1 MRLEVFR
8 GQELHKLVRQVRRT
22 MGPDAMIVRTRTR
35 THAGQDVVEVIAA
48 PAPSVEAFKQRL
60 DGGRAAARRAKEG
73 RPRIGPYVI
82 GLVGP
87 TGAGK
92 TSAAVKIA
100 LHPRALGR
108 RKVGFITLDTFRPG
122 AVEELQ
128 TYAEIAGLPLEVLY
142 NSQELAGALQRLRA
156 CEVIVVDTP
165 GRSPRADAEGAGWQT
180 ILDAISADEVHLVL
194 PAGLR
199 LDVAVSLREAR
210 SACALT
216 HALYTKLDETGE
228 EGLAELAQAV
238 DLPVRW
244 VSDGQELPADLQ
256 PAGPRILASLG
267 LTPDDTVQ
275 PSLRVAG

>member
-1 MRLEVFR
+1 MRLEIFR

-22 MGPDAMIVRTRTR
+22 LGPDAMIVRTRTR
-35 THAGQDVVEVIAA
+35 THGGQALVEVVAA
-48 PAPSVEAFKQRL
+48 PAPAVEAFKQKL
-60 DGGRAAARRAKEG
+60 DGGRAAARRVKEG

-92 TSAAVKIA
+92 TSTTVKIA

-108 RKVGFITLDTFRPG
+108 RKVGLITLDTFRPG

-128 TYAEIAGLPLEVLY
+128 TYAEIASLPLEVLY
-142 NSQELAGALQRLRA
+142 NSQELPGALQRLRA
-156 CEVIVVDTP
+156 CDVIVVDTP
-165 GRSPRADAEGAGWQT
+165 GRSPRFDSEGAQWQT
-180 ILDAISADEVHLVL
+180 VLEAISADEVHLVL

-199 LDVAVSLREAR
+199 LDVAVRLREAL
-210 SACALT
+210 SACGPT

-228 EGLAELAQAV
+228 DGLAELAQAV

-244 VSDGQELPADLQ
+244 IADGQDLPGDLQ

-267 LTPDDTVQ
+267 LTPDDSAPPLQ
-275 PSLRVAG
+275 AAG